1 MPEGMSVSEQQ
12 SGQETNVAITE
23 EEHIVEPE
31 EMCESPTDKT
41 PESGTK

>member
-12 SGQETNVAITE
+12 SGQEANVAIT